1 MNVVLVH
8 PIHGAKVAINAD
20 EMAEDLRNGWSE
32 YNPTTPVEA
41 EPEPEPKLEP
51 KPQPEAEAPKRK
63 YTRRA
68 TQKPVEQPNEVPSF
82 LTSASDES
90 EGK

>member
-8 PIHGAKVAINAD
+8 PIHGAKVAINEL
-20 EMAEDLRNGWSE
+20 EMEQDVKNGWTE
-32 YNPTTPVEA
+32 YNPDTPVEVA
-41 EPEPEPKLEP
+41 PEPVT
-51 KPQPEAEAPKRK
+51 EAPKRK
-63 YTRRA
+63 YTRKV
-68 TQKPVEQPNEVPSF
+68 TEQPIEQPKEVPSF